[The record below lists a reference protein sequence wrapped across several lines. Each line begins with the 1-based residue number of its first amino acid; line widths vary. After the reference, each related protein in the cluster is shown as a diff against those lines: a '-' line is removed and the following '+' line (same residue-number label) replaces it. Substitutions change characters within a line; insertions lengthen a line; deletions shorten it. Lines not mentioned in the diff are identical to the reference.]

1 MADNDD
7 GNENKEEDKN
17 DEVNDG
23 KTSEDVI
30 SL

>member
-1 MADNDD
+1 MTIVNE
-7 GNENKEEDKN
+7 NENKEDDKI

-23 KTSEDVI
+23 KTFQDVS